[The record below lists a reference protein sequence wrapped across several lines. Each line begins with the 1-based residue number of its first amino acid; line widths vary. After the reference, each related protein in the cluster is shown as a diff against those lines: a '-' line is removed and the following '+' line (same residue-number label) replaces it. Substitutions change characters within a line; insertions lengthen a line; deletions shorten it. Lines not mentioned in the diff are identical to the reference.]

1 MTETLYWYDL
11 ETTGI
16 DSILDRPLQ
25 FAGVRTDLDLH
36 EIKPPQN
43 FLGRPGTDVL
53 PQPEA
58 LLVTGISLVEIQG
71 KGMSERAFAEK
82 VLEQFNQ
89 SQSCVV
95 GFNSLRFDDEFTRQM
110 LYRNFHDPYARE
122 WRNGNSRWDVIDLF
136 RAAYALRPAGF
147 NWPKKDNGSPSF
159 KLEDMAHANGMAHID
174 AHDALADV
182 RATIELTKRLR
193 AAQPKLYDFMFRLR
207 DKKAVLQQLYPLG
220 KNPIVHVS
228 AMYPASKGCTA
239 LVMPICQHPTNNNAV
254 ICFDLSQAPESLI
267 SASASELARLVFT
280 ANDQLEEKEQ
290 RIALKTIHI
299 NRCPFIAPLATL
311 DDECAGRLGIDRSQ
325 SEARAIQLM
334 GVAGLVEK
342 IQEVYGGTHFTDSED
357 PDFQL
362 YQGGFFSD
370 ADRNTMS
377 ELLTV
382 PPEQLGSFEGRF
394 QDDRLDEMLFRFRGR
409 NHPELLS
416 DVEVIQWRAFC
427 AEKWSGGQAID
438 EIQLRLNQ
446 LEQGLEGSGKT
457 VLAELRDY
465 LEERRS
471 ELVDPE

>member
-25 FAGVRTDLDLH
+25 FAGVRTDLDLN

-58 LLVTGISLVEIQG
+58 LLVTGISLVEIQE
-71 KGMSERAFAEK
+71 KGISERAFTEK

-89 SQSCVV
+89 PQSCVV

-136 RAAYALRPAGF
+136 RAAYALRPEGF
-147 NWPKKDNGSPSF
+147 NWPKKENGSPSF
-159 KLEDMAHANGMAHID
+159 KLEDMARANGLAHID

-182 RATIELTKRLR
+182 RATIEITRRLR

-207 DKKAVLQQLYPLG
+207 GKKAVLQQLYPLG
-220 KNPIVHVS
+220 KNPIVHIS
-228 AMYPASKGCTA
+228 SMYPASRGCTA
-239 LVMPICQHPTNNNAV
+239 LVMPICQHPGNNNGI
-254 ICFDLSQAPESLI
+254 ICFDLSQAPEALI
-267 SASASELARLVFT
+267 SASAAELARLVFT
-280 ANDQLEEKEQ
+280 PNDQLEENEQ

-299 NRCPFIAPLATL
+299 NRCPFVAPLATL
-311 DDECAGRLGIDRSQ
+311 NDERAGRLGIDRSQ
-325 SEARAIQLM
+325 SESRAIQLM

-342 IQEVYGGTHFTDSED
+342 IQEVYGGHHYADSED

-377 ELLTV
+377 ELLAV

-409 NHPELLS
+409 NHPELFNEAEL
-416 DVEVIQWRAFC
+416 IQWRAFC

-438 EIQLRLNQ
+438 ELELRVNK
-446 LEQGLEGSGKT
+446 LEQGLEDAAKT
-457 VLAELRDY
+457 VLAELRAY
-465 LEERRS
+465 LDERRN
-471 ELVDPE
+471 ELVDN

>member
-110 LYRNFHDPYARE
+110 LYRNFRDPYARE

-427 AEKWSGGQAID
+427 AEKWSGGEAID

>member
-110 LYRNFHDPYARE
+110 LYRNFRDPYARE

-311 DDECAGRLGIDRSQ
+311 NDECAGRLGIDRSQ

-370 ADRNTMS
+370 VDRNTMS

>member
-25 FAGVRTDLDLH
+25 FAGVRTDLDLN

-58 LLVTGISLVEIQG
+58 LLVTGISLVEIQE
-71 KGMSERAFAEK
+71 KGISERAFTEK

-89 SQSCVV
+89 PQSCVV

-136 RAAYALRPAGF
+136 RAAYALRPEGF

-159 KLEDMAHANGMAHID
+159 KLEDMARANGLAHID

-182 RATIELTKRLR
+182 RATIEITRRLR

-207 DKKAVLQQLYPLG
+207 GKKAVLQQLYPLG
-220 KNPIVHVS
+220 KNPIVHIS
-228 AMYPASKGCTA
+228 SMYPASRGCTA
-239 LVMPICQHPTNNNAV
+239 LVMPICQHPGNNNGI
-254 ICFDLSQAPESLI
+254 ICFDLSQAPEALI
-267 SASASELARLVFT
+267 SASAAELARLVFT
-280 ANDQLEEKEQ
+280 PNDQLEENEQ

-299 NRCPFIAPLATL
+299 NRCPFVAPLATL
-311 DDECAGRLGIDRSQ
+311 NDERAGRLGIDRSE
-325 SEARAIQLM
+325 SESRAIQLM

-342 IQEVYGGTHFTDSED
+342 IQEVYGGHHYADSED

-377 ELLTV
+377 ELLAV

-409 NHPELLS
+409 NHPELFNEAEL
-416 DVEVIQWRAFC
+416 IQWRAFC

-438 EIQLRLNQ
+438 ELELRVNK
-446 LEQGLEGSGKT
+446 LEQGLEDAEKT
-457 VLAELRDY
+457 VLAELRAY
-465 LEERRS
+465 LDERRN
-471 ELVDPE
+471 ELVDN

>member
-1 MTETLYWYDL
+1 MTDTLYWYDL
-11 ETTGI
+11 ETTGV

-25 FAGVRTDLDLH
+25 FAGVRTDLDLN

-71 KGMSERAFAEK
+71 KGISERAFTEK

-89 SQSCVV
+89 PQSCVV

-136 RAAYALRPAGF
+136 RAAYALRPEGF

-159 KLEDMAHANGMAHID
+159 KLEDMAHANGLAHID

-182 RATIELTKRLR
+182 RATIEITKRLR

-207 DKKAVLQQLYPLG
+207 GKKAVLQQLYPLG

-228 AMYPASKGCTA
+228 SMYPASRGCTA
-239 LVMPICQHPTNNNAV
+239 LVMPICQHPSNNNGI
-254 ICFDLSQAPESLI
+254 ICFDLSQAPEALI
-267 SASASELARLVFT
+267 SASAAELARLVFT
-280 ANDQLEEKEQ
+280 PNDQLEENEQ

-299 NRCPFIAPLATL
+299 NRCPFVAPLATL
-311 DDECAGRLGIDRSQ
+311 NDECAGRLGIDRSQ
-325 SEARAIQLM
+325 SESRAIQLM

-342 IQEVYGGTHFTDSED
+342 IQEVYGRNHYADSED

-370 ADRNTMS
+370 GDRNTMS
-377 ELLTV
+377 ELLAV

-409 NHPELLS
+409 NHPELFNEAEL
-416 DVEVIQWRAFC
+416 IQWRAFC

-438 EIQLRLNQ
+438 ELELRVNK
-446 LEQGLEGSGKT
+446 LEQGLEDAAKT

-465 LEERRS
+465 LVERRS
-471 ELVDPE
+471 ELVDS

>member
-25 FAGVRTDLDLH
+25 FAGVRTDLDLN

-58 LLVTGISLVEIQG
+58 LLVTGISLVEIQE
-71 KGMSERAFAEK
+71 KGISERAFTEK

-89 SQSCVV
+89 PQSCVV

-136 RAAYALRPAGF
+136 RAAYALRPEGF

-159 KLEDMAHANGMAHID
+159 KLEDMARANGLAHID

-182 RATIELTKRLR
+182 RATIEITRRLR

-207 DKKAVLQQLYPLG
+207 GKKAVLQQLYPLG
-220 KNPIVHVS
+220 KNPIVHIS
-228 AMYPASKGCTA
+228 SMYPASRGCTA
-239 LVMPICQHPTNNNAV
+239 LVMPICQHPGNNNGI
-254 ICFDLSQAPESLI
+254 ICFDLSQAPEALI
-267 SASASELARLVFT
+267 SASAAELARLVFT
-280 ANDQLEEKEQ
+280 PNDQLEENEQ

-299 NRCPFIAPLATL
+299 NRCPFVAPLATL
-311 DDECAGRLGIDRSQ
+311 NDERAGRLGIDRSE
-325 SEARAIQLM
+325 SESRAIQLM

-342 IQEVYGGTHFTDSED
+342 IQEVYGGHHYADSED

-377 ELLTV
+377 ELLAV

-409 NHPELLS
+409 NHPELFNEAEL
-416 DVEVIQWRAFC
+416 IQWRAFC

-438 EIQLRLNQ
+438 ELELRVNK
-446 LEQGLEGSGKT
+446 LEQGLEDAAKT
-457 VLAELRDY
+457 VLAELRAY
-465 LEERRS
+465 LDERRN
-471 ELVDPE
+471 ELVDN

>member
-1 MTETLYWYDL
+1 MAETLYWYDL

-25 FAGVRTDLDLH
+25 FAGIRTDMNLN
-36 EIKPPQN
+36 EIEPPQN

-58 LLVTGISLVEIQG
+58 LLVTGISLAEIQE
-71 KGMSERAFAEK
+71 KGLSERAFTEK

-136 RAAYALRPAGF
+136 RAAYALRPEGF
-147 NWPKKDNGSPSF
+147 NWPKKDSGLPSF
-159 KLEDMAHANGMAHID
+159 KLEDLAHANGLAHVD

-182 RATIELTKRLR
+182 RATIEITKRLR

-220 KNPIVHVS
+220 KNPVVHVS
-228 AMYPASKGCTA
+228 SMYPASRGCTA
-239 LVMPICQHPTNNNAV
+239 LVMPICQHPGNNNGI
-254 ICFDLSQAPESLI
+254 ICFDLSQAPEALI
-267 SASASELARLVFT
+267 SASAAELARLVFT
-280 ANDQLEEKEQ
+280 PSNQLRENEQ

-299 NRCPFIAPLATL
+299 NRSPFVAPLATL
-311 DDECAGRLGIDRSQ
+311 TDESAGRLGIDRGQ
-325 SEARAIQLM
+325 SELWASQLT

-342 IQEVYGGTHFTDSED
+342 IQEAYGGHHYADSED
-357 PDFQL
+357 PDYQL

-377 ELLTV
+377 ELLAV
-382 PPEQLGSFEGRF
+382 PPEQLGSFKGQF
-394 QDDRLDEMLFRFRGR
+394 QDDRMDEMLFRFRGR
-409 NHPELLS
+409 NHPELL
-416 DVEVIQWRAFC
+416 DEVELIQWRAFC
-427 AEKWSGGQAID
+427 SEKWSGGQAID
-438 EIQLRLNQ
+438 ELELRVAK
-446 LEQGLEGSGKT
+446 LEQGLGYGAKT
-457 VLAELRDY
+457 VLAELRGY
-465 LEERRS
+465 LDERRS
-471 ELVDPE
+471 ELVDH

>member
-25 FAGVRTDLDLH
+25 FAGVRTDLDLN

-58 LLVTGISLVEIQG
+58 LLVTGISLVEIQE
-71 KGMSERAFAEK
+71 KGISERAFTEK

-89 SQSCVV
+89 PQSCVV

-136 RAAYALRPAGF
+136 RAAYALRPEGF

-159 KLEDMAHANGMAHID
+159 KLEDMARANGLAHID

-182 RATIELTKRLR
+182 RATIEITRRLR

-207 DKKAVLQQLYPLG
+207 GKKAVLQQLYPLG
-220 KNPIVHVS
+220 KNPIVHIS
-228 AMYPASKGCTA
+228 SMYPASRGCTA
-239 LVMPICQHPTNNNAV
+239 LVMPICQHPGNNNGI
-254 ICFDLSQAPESLI
+254 ICFDLSQAPEALI
-267 SASASELARLVFT
+267 SASAAELARLVFT
-280 ANDQLEEKEQ
+280 PNDQLEENEQ

-299 NRCPFIAPLATL
+299 NRCPFVAPLATL
-311 DDECAGRLGIDRSQ
+311 NDERAGRLGIDRSE
-325 SEARAIQLM
+325 SESRAIQLM

-342 IQEVYGGTHFTDSED
+342 IKEVYGGHHYADSED

-377 ELLTV
+377 ELLAV

-409 NHPELLS
+409 NHPELFNEAEL
-416 DVEVIQWRAFC
+416 IQWRAFC

-438 EIQLRLNQ
+438 ELELRVNK
-446 LEQGLEGSGKT
+446 LEQGLEDAEKT
-457 VLAELRDY
+457 VLAELRAY
-465 LEERRS
+465 LDERRN
-471 ELVDPE
+471 ELVDN

>member
-1 MTETLYWYDL
+1 MAETLYWYDL

-25 FAGVRTDLDLH
+25 FAGVRTDLDLN

-58 LLVTGISLVEIQG
+58 LLVTGISLVEIQE
-71 KGMSERAFAEK
+71 KGISERAFTEK

-89 SQSCVV
+89 PQSCVV

-136 RAAYALRPAGF
+136 RAAYALRPEGF

-159 KLEDMAHANGMAHID
+159 KLEDMARANGLAHID

-182 RATIELTKRLR
+182 RATIEITRRLR

-207 DKKAVLQQLYPLG
+207 GKKAVLQQLYPLG
-220 KNPIVHVS
+220 KNPIVHIS
-228 AMYPASKGCTA
+228 SMYPASRGCTA
-239 LVMPICQHPTNNNAV
+239 LVMPICQHPGNNNGI
-254 ICFDLSQAPESLI
+254 ICFDLSQAPEALI
-267 SASASELARLVFT
+267 SASAAELARLVFT
-280 ANDQLEEKEQ
+280 PNDQLEENEQ

-299 NRCPFIAPLATL
+299 NRCPFVAPLATL
-311 DDECAGRLGIDRSQ
+311 NDERAGRLGIDRSE
-325 SEARAIQLM
+325 SESRAIQLM

-342 IQEVYGGTHFTDSED
+342 IQEVYGGHHYADSED

-377 ELLTV
+377 ELLAV

-409 NHPELLS
+409 NHPELFNEAEL
-416 DVEVIQWRAFC
+416 IQWRAFC

-438 EIQLRLNQ
+438 ELELRVNK
-446 LEQGLEGSGKT
+446 LEQGLEDAAKT
-457 VLAELRDY
+457 VLAELRAY
-465 LEERRS
+465 LDERRS
-471 ELVDPE
+471 ELVDN

>member
-25 FAGVRTDLDLH
+25 FAGVRTDLDLN

-58 LLVTGISLVEIQG
+58 LLVTGISLVEIQE
-71 KGMSERAFAEK
+71 KGVIERAFTEK

-89 SQSCVV
+89 PESCVV

-136 RAAYALRPAGF
+136 RAAYALRPEGF

-159 KLEDMAHANGMAHID
+159 KLEDMARANGLAHID

-182 RATIELTKRLR
+182 RATIEITRRLR

-207 DKKAVLQQLYPLG
+207 GKKAVLQQLYPLG
-220 KNPIVHVS
+220 KNPIVHIS
-228 AMYPASKGCTA
+228 SMYPASRGCTA
-239 LVMPICQHPTNNNAV
+239 LVMPICQHPGNNNGI
-254 ICFDLSQAPESLI
+254 ICFDLSQAPEALI
-267 SASASELARLVFT
+267 SASAAELARLVFT
-280 ANDQLEEKEQ
+280 PNDQLEENEQ

-299 NRCPFIAPLATL
+299 NRCPFVAPLATL
-311 DDECAGRLGIDRSQ
+311 NDERAGRLGIDRSE
-325 SEARAIQLM
+325 SESRAIQLM

-342 IQEVYGGTHFTDSED
+342 IQEVYGGHHYADSED

-377 ELLTV
+377 ELLAV

-409 NHPELLS
+409 NHPELFNEAEL
-416 DVEVIQWRAFC
+416 IQWRAFC

-438 EIQLRLNQ
+438 ELELRVNK
-446 LEQGLEGSGKT
+446 LEQGLEDAEKT
-457 VLAELRDY
+457 VLAELRAY
-465 LEERRS
+465 LDERRS
-471 ELVDPE
+471 ELVDN

>member
-25 FAGVRTDLDLH
+25 FAGVRTDLDLN
-36 EIKPPQN
+36 EIEPPQN

-58 LLVTGISLVEIQG
+58 LLVTGISLVEIG
-71 KGMSERAFAEK
+71 EKGISERAFTEK

-89 SQSCVV
+89 SQSCIV

-110 LYRNFHDPYARE
+110 LYRNFRDPYARE

-136 RAAYALRPAGF
+136 RAAYALRPEGF
-147 NWPKKDNGSPSF
+147 NWPQKENGSPSF
-159 KLEDMAHANGMAHID
+159 KLEDMAHANGLAHID

-193 AAQPKLYDFMFRLR
+193 AAQPKLYDFMFRLKG
-207 DKKAVLQQLYPLG
+207 KKAVLQQLYPLG
-220 KNPIVHVS
+220 KKPIVHVS
-228 AMYPASKGCTA
+228 SMYPASRGCTA
-239 LVMPICQHPTNNNAV
+239 LVMPICQHPSNNNAI
-254 ICFDLSQAPESLI
+254 ICFDLSQAPEPLI
-267 SASASELARLVFT
+267 LASAGELERLVFKS
-280 ANDQLEEKEQ
+280 NDQLEENEQ

-299 NRCPFIAPLATL
+299 NRCPFVAPLATL
-311 DDECAGRLGIDRSQ
+311 NKERAGQLGIDREL
-325 SEARAIQLM
+325 SESRAIQLT

-342 IQEVYGGTHFTDSED
+342 IQEVYGRTHFVDSED

-377 ELLTV
+377 ELLAAT
-382 PPEQLGSFEGRF
+382 PEQLGSFAGRF

-409 NHPELLS
+409 NHPELLN
-416 DVEVIQWRAFC
+416 EAELIQWRAFC
-427 AEKWSGGQAID
+427 AEKWSGGEAID
-438 EIQLRLNQ
+438 ELEQRVNK
-446 LEQGLEGSGKT
+446 LEQGLEGSAKT
-457 VLAELRDY
+457 VLAELRGY
-465 LEERRS
+465 LNERRS
-471 ELVDPE
+471 ELVNQ

>member
-110 LYRNFHDPYARE
+110 LYRNFRDPYARE

-311 DDECAGRLGIDRSQ
+311 NDECAGRLGIDRSQ

-471 ELVDPE
+471 ELVDP

>member
-25 FAGVRTDLDLH
+25 FAGVRTDLDLN

-58 LLVTGISLVEIQG
+58 LLVTGISLVEIQE
-71 KGMSERAFAEK
+71 KGISERAFTEK

-89 SQSCVV
+89 PQSCVV

-136 RAAYALRPAGF
+136 RAAYALRPEGF

-159 KLEDMAHANGMAHID
+159 KLEDMARANGLAHID

-182 RATIELTKRLR
+182 RATIEITRRLR

-207 DKKAVLQQLYPLG
+207 GKKAVLQQLYPLG
-220 KNPIVHVS
+220 KNPIVHIS
-228 AMYPASKGCTA
+228 SMYPASRGCTA
-239 LVMPICQHPTNNNAV
+239 LVMPICQHPGNNNGI
-254 ICFDLSQAPESLI
+254 ICFDLSQAPEALI
-267 SASASELARLVFT
+267 SASAAELARLVFT
-280 ANDQLEEKEQ
+280 PNDQLEENEQ

-299 NRCPFIAPLATL
+299 NRCPFVAPLATL
-311 DDECAGRLGIDRSQ
+311 NDERAGRLGIDRSE
-325 SEARAIQLM
+325 SESRAIQLM

-342 IQEVYGGTHFTDSED
+342 IKEVYGGHHYADSED

-377 ELLTV
+377 ELLAV

-409 NHPELLS
+409 NHPELFNEAEL
-416 DVEVIQWRAFC
+416 IQWRAFC

-438 EIQLRLNQ
+438 ELELRVNK
-446 LEQGLEGSGKT
+446 LEQGLEDAAKT
-457 VLAELRDY
+457 VLAELRAY
-465 LEERRS
+465 LDERRS
-471 ELVDPE
+471 ELVDN

>member
-25 FAGVRTDLDLH
+25 FAGVRTDLDLN

-58 LLVTGISLVEIQG
+58 LLVTGISLVEIQE
-71 KGMSERAFAEK
+71 KGISERAFTEK

-89 SQSCVV
+89 PQSCVV

-136 RAAYALRPAGF
+136 RAAYALRPEGF

-159 KLEDMAHANGMAHID
+159 KLEDMARANGLAHID

-182 RATIELTKRLR
+182 RATIEITRRLR

-207 DKKAVLQQLYPLG
+207 GKKAVLQQLYPLG
-220 KNPIVHVS
+220 KNPIVHIS
-228 AMYPASKGCTA
+228 SMYPASRGCTA
-239 LVMPICQHPTNNNAV
+239 LVMPICQHPGNNNGI
-254 ICFDLSQAPESLI
+254 ICFDLSQAPEALI
-267 SASASELARLVFT
+267 SASAAELARLVFT
-280 ANDQLEEKEQ
+280 PNDQLEENEQ

-299 NRCPFIAPLATL
+299 NRCPFVAPLATL
-311 DDECAGRLGIDRSQ
+311 NDERAGRLGIDRSE
-325 SEARAIQLM
+325 SESRAIQLM

-342 IQEVYGGTHFTDSED
+342 IQEVYGGHHYADSED

-377 ELLTV
+377 ELLAV

-409 NHPELLS
+409 NHPELFNEAEL
-416 DVEVIQWRAFC
+416 IQWRAFC

-438 EIQLRLNQ
+438 ELELRVNK
-446 LEQGLEGSGKT
+446 LEQGLEDAAKT
-457 VLAELRDY
+457 VLAELRAY
-465 LEERRS
+465 LDERRS
-471 ELVDPE
+471 ELVDN

>member
-25 FAGVRTDLDLH
+25 FAGVRTDLDLN

-58 LLVTGISLVEIQG
+58 LLVTGISLVEIQE
-71 KGMSERAFAEK
+71 KGISERAFTEK

-89 SQSCVV
+89 PQSCVV

-136 RAAYALRPAGF
+136 RAAYALRPEGF

-159 KLEDMAHANGMAHID
+159 KLEDMARANGLAHID

-182 RATIELTKRLR
+182 RATIEITRRLR

-207 DKKAVLQQLYPLG
+207 GKKAVLQQLYPLG
-220 KNPIVHVS
+220 KNPIVHIS
-228 AMYPASKGCTA
+228 SMYPASRGCTA
-239 LVMPICQHPTNNNAV
+239 LVMPICQHPGNNNGI
-254 ICFDLSQAPESLI
+254 ICFDLSQAPEALI
-267 SASASELARLVFT
+267 SASAAELARLVFT
-280 ANDQLEEKEQ
+280 PNDQLEENEQ

-299 NRCPFIAPLATL
+299 NRCPFVAPLATL
-311 DDECAGRLGIDRSQ
+311 NDERAGRLGIDRSE
-325 SEARAIQLM
+325 SESRAIQLM

-342 IQEVYGGTHFTDSED
+342 IQEVYGGHHYADSED

-377 ELLTV
+377 ELLAV

-409 NHPELLS
+409 NHPELFNEAEL
-416 DVEVIQWRAFC
+416 IQWRAFC

-438 EIQLRLNQ
+438 ELELRVNK
-446 LEQGLEGSGKT
+446 LEQGLEDAEKT
-457 VLAELRDY
+457 VLAELRAY
-465 LEERRS
+465 LDERRS
-471 ELVDPE
+471 ELVDN

>member
-1 MTETLYWYDL
+1 MAETLYWYDL

-25 FAGVRTDLDLH
+25 FAGIRTDMNLN
-36 EIKPPQN
+36 EIEPPQN

-58 LLVTGISLVEIQG
+58 LLVTGISLAEIQE
-71 KGMSERAFAEK
+71 KGLSERAFTEK

-136 RAAYALRPAGF
+136 RAAYALRPEGF
-147 NWPKKDNGSPSF
+147 NWPKKDSGLPSF
-159 KLEDMAHANGMAHID
+159 KLEDLAHANGLAHVD

-182 RATIELTKRLR
+182 RATIEITKRLR

-220 KNPIVHVS
+220 KNPVVHVS
-228 AMYPASKGCTA
+228 SMYPASRGCTA
-239 LVMPICQHPTNNNAV
+239 LVMPICQHPGNNNGI
-254 ICFDLSQAPESLI
+254 ICFDLSQAPEALI
-267 SASASELARLVFT
+267 SASAAELARLVFT
-280 ANDQLEEKEQ
+280 PSNQLRENEQ

-299 NRCPFIAPLATL
+299 NRSPFVAPLATL
-311 DDECAGRLGIDRSQ
+311 TDESAGRLGIDRGQ
-325 SEARAIQLM
+325 SELWASQLT

-342 IQEVYGGTHFTDSED
+342 IQEAYGGHHYADSED
-357 PDFQL
+357 PDYQL

-377 ELLTV
+377 ELLAV
-382 PPEQLGSFEGRF
+382 PPEQLGSFKGQF

-409 NHPELLS
+409 NHPELL
-416 DVEVIQWRAFC
+416 DEVELIQWRAFC
-427 AEKWSGGQAID
+427 SEKWSGGQAID
-438 EIQLRLNQ
+438 ELELRVAK
-446 LEQGLEGSGKT
+446 LEQGLGYGAKT
-457 VLAELRDY
+457 VLAELRGY
-465 LEERRS
+465 LDERRS
-471 ELVDPE
+471 ELVDH

>member
-25 FAGVRTDLDLH
+25 FAGVRTDLDLN

-58 LLVTGISLVEIQG
+58 LLVTGISLVEIQE
-71 KGMSERAFAEK
+71 KGISERAFTEK

-89 SQSCVV
+89 PQSCVV

-136 RAAYALRPAGF
+136 RAAYALRPEGF

-159 KLEDMAHANGMAHID
+159 KLEDMARANGLAHID

-182 RATIELTKRLR
+182 RATIEITRRLR

-207 DKKAVLQQLYPLG
+207 GKKAVLQQLYPLG
-220 KNPIVHVS
+220 KNPIVHIS
-228 AMYPASKGCTA
+228 SMYPASRGCTA
-239 LVMPICQHPTNNNAV
+239 LVMPICQHPGNNNGI
-254 ICFDLSQAPESLI
+254 ICFDLSQAPEALI
-267 SASASELARLVFT
+267 SASAAELARLVFT
-280 ANDQLEEKEQ
+280 PNDQLEENEQ

-299 NRCPFIAPLATL
+299 NRCPFVAPLATL
-311 DDECAGRLGIDRSQ
+311 NDERAGRLGIDRSQ
-325 SEARAIQLM
+325 SESRAIQLM

-342 IQEVYGGTHFTDSED
+342 IKEVYGGHHYADSED

-377 ELLTV
+377 ELLAV

-409 NHPELLS
+409 NHPELFNEAEL
-416 DVEVIQWRAFC
+416 IQWRAFC

-438 EIQLRLNQ
+438 ELELRVNK
-446 LEQGLEGSGKT
+446 LEQGLEDAAKT
-457 VLAELRDY
+457 VLAELRAY
-465 LEERRS
+465 LDERRN
-471 ELVDPE
+471 ELVDN

>member
-25 FAGVRTDLDLH
+25 FAGVRTDLDLN

-58 LLVTGISLVEIQG
+58 LLVTGISLVEIQE
-71 KGMSERAFAEK
+71 KGISERAFTEK

-89 SQSCVV
+89 PQSCVV

-136 RAAYALRPAGF
+136 RAAYALRPEGF

-159 KLEDMAHANGMAHID
+159 KLEDMARANGLAHID

-182 RATIELTKRLR
+182 RATIEITKRLR
-193 AAQPKLYDFMFRLR
+193 EAQPKLYDFMFRLR
-207 DKKAVLQQLYPLG
+207 GKKAVLQQLYPLG

-228 AMYPASKGCTA
+228 SMYPASRGCTA
-239 LVMPICQHPTNNNAV
+239 LVMPICQHPSNNNGI
-254 ICFDLSQAPESLI
+254 ICFDLSQAPEALI
-267 SASASELARLVFT
+267 SASAAELARLVFT
-280 ANDQLEEKEQ
+280 PNDQLEENEQ

-299 NRCPFIAPLATL
+299 NRCPFVAPLATL
-311 DDECAGRLGIDRSQ
+311 NDECAGRLGIDRSQ
-325 SEARAIQLM
+325 SESRAIQLM

-342 IQEVYGGTHFTDSED
+342 IQEAYGRNHYADSED

-370 ADRNTMS
+370 GDRNTMS
-377 ELLTV
+377 ELLAV

-409 NHPELLS
+409 NHPELFNEAEL
-416 DVEVIQWRAFC
+416 IQWRAFC

-438 EIQLRLNQ
+438 ELELRVNK
-446 LEQGLEGSGKT
+446 LEQGLEDAAKT

-465 LEERRS
+465 LVERRS
-471 ELVDPE
+471 ELVDS

>member
-25 FAGVRTDLDLH
+25 FAGVRTDLDLN

-58 LLVTGISLVEIQG
+58 LLVTGISLVEIQE
-71 KGMSERAFAEK
+71 KGISERAFTEK

-89 SQSCVV
+89 PQSCVV

-136 RAAYALRPAGF
+136 RAAYALRPEGF

-159 KLEDMAHANGMAHID
+159 KLEDMARANGLAHID

-182 RATIELTKRLR
+182 RATIEITRRLR

-207 DKKAVLQQLYPLG
+207 GKKAVLQQLYPLG
-220 KNPIVHVS
+220 KNPIVHIS
-228 AMYPASKGCTA
+228 SMYPASRGCTA
-239 LVMPICQHPTNNNAV
+239 LVMPICQHPGNNNGI
-254 ICFDLSQAPESLI
+254 ICFDLSQAPEALI
-267 SASASELARLVFT
+267 SASAAELARLVFT
-280 ANDQLEEKEQ
+280 PNDQLEENEQ

-299 NRCPFIAPLATL
+299 NRCPFVAPLATL
-311 DDECAGRLGIDRSQ
+311 NDERAGRLGIDRSQ
-325 SEARAIQLM
+325 SESRAIQLM

-342 IQEVYGGTHFTDSED
+342 IQEVYGGHHYADSED

-377 ELLTV
+377 ELLAV

-409 NHPELLS
+409 NHPELFNEAEL
-416 DVEVIQWRAFC
+416 IQWRAFC

-438 EIQLRLNQ
+438 ELELRVNK
-446 LEQGLEGSGKT
+446 LEQGLEDAVKT
-457 VLAELRDY
+457 VLAELRAY
-465 LEERRS
+465 LDERRN
-471 ELVDPE
+471 ELVDN

>member
-25 FAGVRTDLDLH
+25 FAGVRTDLDLN

-58 LLVTGISLVEIQG
+58 LLVTGISLVEIQE
-71 KGMSERAFAEK
+71 KGISERAFTEK

-89 SQSCVV
+89 PQSCVV

-136 RAAYALRPAGF
+136 RAAYALRPEGF

-159 KLEDMAHANGMAHID
+159 KLEDMARANGLAHID

-182 RATIELTKRLR
+182 RATIEITRRLR
-193 AAQPKLYDFMFRLR
+193 AAQPKLYDFMFGLR
-207 DKKAVLQQLYPLG
+207 GKKAVLQQLYPLG
-220 KNPIVHVS
+220 KNPIVHIS
-228 AMYPASKGCTA
+228 SMYPASRGCTA
-239 LVMPICQHPTNNNAV
+239 LVMPICQHPGNNNGI
-254 ICFDLSQAPESLI
+254 ICFDLSQAPEALI
-267 SASASELARLVFT
+267 SASAAELARLVFT
-280 ANDQLEEKEQ
+280 PNDQLEENEQ

-299 NRCPFIAPLATL
+299 NRCPFVAPLATL
-311 DDECAGRLGIDRSQ
+311 NDERAGRLGIDRSE
-325 SEARAIQLM
+325 SESRAIQLM

-342 IQEVYGGTHFTDSED
+342 IQEVYGGHHYADSED

-377 ELLTV
+377 ELLAV

-409 NHPELLS
+409 NHPELFNEAEL
-416 DVEVIQWRAFC
+416 IQWRAFC

-438 EIQLRLNQ
+438 ELELRVNK
-446 LEQGLEGSGKT
+446 LEQGLEDAAKT
-457 VLAELRDY
+457 VLAELRAY
-465 LEERRS
+465 LDERRN
-471 ELVDPE
+471 ELVDN

>member
-25 FAGVRTDLDLH
+25 FAGVRTDLDLN

-58 LLVTGISLVEIQG
+58 LLVTGISLVEIQE
-71 KGMSERAFAEK
+71 KGISERAFTEK

-89 SQSCVV
+89 PQSCVV

-136 RAAYALRPAGF
+136 RAAYALRPEGF

-159 KLEDMAHANGMAHID
+159 KLEDMARANGLAHID

-182 RATIELTKRLR
+182 RATIEITRRLR

-207 DKKAVLQQLYPLG
+207 GKKAVLQQLYPLG
-220 KNPIVHVS
+220 KNPIVHIS
-228 AMYPASKGCTA
+228 SMYPASRGCTA
-239 LVMPICQHPTNNNAV
+239 LVMPICQHPGNNNGI
-254 ICFDLSQAPESLI
+254 ICFDLSQAPEALI
-267 SASASELARLVFT
+267 SASAAELARLVFT
-280 ANDQLEEKEQ
+280 PNDQLEENEQ

-299 NRCPFIAPLATL
+299 NRCPFVAPLATL
-311 DDECAGRLGIDRSQ
+311 NDERAGRLGIDRSE
-325 SEARAIQLM
+325 SESRAIQLM

-342 IQEVYGGTHFTDSED
+342 IQEVYGGHHYADSED

-377 ELLTV
+377 ELLAV

-409 NHPELLS
+409 NHPELL
-416 DVEVIQWRAFC
+416 DEAELNRWRTFC

-438 EIQLRLNQ
+438 ELELRANK
-446 LEQGLEGSGKT
+446 LEQGLDEGAKR
-457 VLAELRDY
+457 VLAELREY
-465 LEERRS
+465 LAVRRS
-471 ELVDPE
+471 ELVDK

>member
-25 FAGVRTDLDLH
+25 FAGVRTDLDLN

-58 LLVTGISLVEIQG
+58 LLVTGISLVEIQE
-71 KGMSERAFAEK
+71 KGISERAFTEK

-89 SQSCVV
+89 PQSCVV

-136 RAAYALRPAGF
+136 RAAYALRPEGF

-159 KLEDMAHANGMAHID
+159 KLEDMARANGLAHID

-182 RATIELTKRLR
+182 RATIEITRRLR

-207 DKKAVLQQLYPLG
+207 GKKAVLQQLYPLG
-220 KNPIVHVS
+220 KNPIVHIS
-228 AMYPASKGCTA
+228 SMYPASRGCTA
-239 LVMPICQHPTNNNAV
+239 LVMPICQHPGNNNGI
-254 ICFDLSQAPESLI
+254 ICFDLSQAPEALI
-267 SASASELARLVFT
+267 SASAAELARLVFT
-280 ANDQLEEKEQ
+280 PNDQLEENEQ

-299 NRCPFIAPLATL
+299 NRCPFVAPLATL
-311 DDECAGRLGIDRSQ
+311 NDERAGRLGIDRSQ
-325 SEARAIQLM
+325 SESRAIQLM

-342 IQEVYGGTHFTDSED
+342 IQEVYGGHHYADSED

-377 ELLTV
+377 ELLAV

-409 NHPELLS
+409 NHPELFNEAEL
-416 DVEVIQWRAFC
+416 IQWRAFC

-438 EIQLRLNQ
+438 ELELRVNK
-446 LEQGLEGSGKT
+446 LEQGLEDAAKT
-457 VLAELRDY
+457 VLAELRAY
-465 LEERRS
+465 LDERRN
-471 ELVDPE
+471 ELVDN